1 MSAEKT
7 ENNTKSNIKN
17 STKGSIYRGLCGAAG
32 LVLCVALAGC
42 HKADR
47 AITLPVGELI
57 ETAGQETGPELMPGS
72 GNLPEYASGSEAQ
85 ASSEAS
91 MIYVYV
97 CGAVKE
103 PGVVLL
109 PEGSRG
115 QDALEAA
122 GGFAED
128 AAREAVNLAEV
139 LTDGMKLYFPTP
151 EEALEAEIESQERD
165 AGLIDINTAGVEL
178 LCTLPGIGEARAKAI
193 VAYREEHGAFGSAE
207 EIMQVSG
214 IKDSAYNKIKALI
227 TVK

>member
-1 MSAEKT
+1 MSAEKSDKNLNKKLNKDKNGK
-7 ENNTKSNIKN
+7 NN
-17 STKGSIYRGLCGAAG
+17 RAVCGAAG
-32 LVLCVALAGC
+32 LVLCAFLAGC
-42 HKADR
+42 GETDR
-47 AITLPVGELI
+47 AISLPVGELV
-57 ETAGQETGPELMPGS
+57 ETTEQTEAAKSAEAAEQTEAAKQGAES
-72 GNLPEYASGSEAQ
+72 ASLPEEAV
-85 ASSEAS
+85 
-91 MIYVYV
+91 IYVYV

-103 PGVVLL
+103 PGVVVL

-128 AAREAVNLAEV
+128 AALEAVNLAEV

-151 EEALEAEIESQERD
+151 EEAVEAEREAQERD

-178 LCTLPGIGEARAKAI
+178 LCTLPGIGEARANAI
-193 VAYREEHGAFGSAE
+193 IAYREEHGAFGSTE
-207 EIMQVSG
+207 EIMRVSG